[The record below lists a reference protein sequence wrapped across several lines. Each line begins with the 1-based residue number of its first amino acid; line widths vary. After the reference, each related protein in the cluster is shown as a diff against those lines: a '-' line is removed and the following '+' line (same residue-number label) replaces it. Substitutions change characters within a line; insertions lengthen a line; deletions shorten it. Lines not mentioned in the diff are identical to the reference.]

1 MKSCDLKWLTDSL
14 AVKNAH
20 PAKESCMGSGRASD
34 SQSGQVFRKPY
45 SICYTRA
52 SKQANLACNIQEGP

>member
-14 AVKNAH
+14 AVKKVH

-34 SQSGQVFRKPY
+34 SQPGQVFRKPY
-45 SICYTRA
+45 LICYTRA
-52 SKQANLACNIQEGP
+52 SKQAKPACNIQEGA